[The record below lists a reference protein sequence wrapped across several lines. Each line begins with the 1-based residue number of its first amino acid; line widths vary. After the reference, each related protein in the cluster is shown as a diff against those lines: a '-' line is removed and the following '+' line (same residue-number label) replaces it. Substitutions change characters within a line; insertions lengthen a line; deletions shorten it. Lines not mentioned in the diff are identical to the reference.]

1 MTLIEAAV
9 RDTARR
15 VKASKVVMAL
25 IMLIV
30 VVPAVVHSF
39 WATVALAGLLV
50 VAVIQELQIA
60 QARLG
65 GSLKADVLS
74 CVLLTQMMCGIG
86 CLIWIRSLPDG
97 IAILVV
103 VAVCVFV
110 NDAMAQVTGKS
121 FQKFGLATRQLV
133 PRISPNKTW
142 EGFVGGL
149 VGGWLAGWL
158 TVQIMLAMSTGLPVQ
173 IYLIVIVCPPLAVA
187 GDLIES
193 WTKRSLGDLKDFGN
207 LLGKH
212 GGVMD
217 RIDAITLA
225 LIGTA
230 LILQWGIGM

>member
-1 MTLIEAAV
+1 MTNIEAAV
-9 RDTARR
+9 RGATQHI
-15 VKASKVVMAL
+15 KSSKVIMAL
-25 IMLIV
+25 LMLIV
-30 VVPAVVHSF
+30 VVPAVLHSF

-121 FQKFGLATRQLV
+121 FQKFGLTTHQLA
-133 PRISPNKTW
+133 PKISPNKTR
-142 EGFVGGL
+142 EGLVGGL
-149 VGGWLAGWL
+149 FGGWLAGWL
-158 TVQIMLAMSTGLPVQ
+158 TVQIILVMSTGLP
-173 IYLIVIVCPPLAVA
+173 ISILLIVIVCPPLAVA

-225 LIGTA
+225 FIGTA
-230 LILQWGIGM
+230 LILYSGVGM

>member
-1 MTLIEAAV
+1 MANIEAAV
-9 RDTARR
+9 RGTVQR
-15 VKASKVVMAL
+15 VKASKVLMAL

-30 VVPAVVHSF
+30 VVPAVVYSF
-39 WATVALAGLLV
+39 WTTVALAGLLI

-74 CVLLTQMMCGIG
+74 CVLLAQMMCGIG
-86 CLIWIRSLPDG
+86 CLLWIRSLPDG

-103 VAVCVFV
+103 VAACVFV
-110 NDAMAQVTGKS
+110 NDAAAQVTGKS
-121 FQKFGLATRQLV
+121 FRKFGLATHQLA
-133 PRISPNKTW
+133 PKISPGKTL

-149 VGGWLAGWL
+149 FGGWLAGWL
-158 TVQIMLAMSTGLPVQ
+158 TVTVMFWASVGLPLS
-173 IYLIVIVCPPLAVA
+173 IFLIVVACPPLAVA

-193 WTKRSLGDLKDFGN
+193 WTKRSLGLKDFGN
-207 LLGKH
+207 FLGKH

-225 LIGTA
+225 MIGTA
-230 LILQWGIGM
+230 LILYSGVGM